1 MIWIYFI
8 LLFIVTIIGGVWPLQ
23 FSISKTW
30 NENLLAFSGAILLA
44 ITFLHLVPE
53 CIVDLHSSAGPY
65 ILIGFFLQLFLQKF
79 SHGLEH
85 GHIHSH
91 AHHSEEED
99 QHHHHTPILL
109 TPIIIGLSVHA
120 FMEGIP
126 LGHSY
131 TLTNTTPSL
140 FLGIAAHKAPEALTL
155 MSVVATM
162 PFSKIKK
169 WRILLQF
176 AIITPLAGIL
186 AYYFGREFYFISHI
200 LTYVVPIVI
209 GAFIHIATT
218 IFFESGAKMHQ
229 LNKQKVIAILIG
241 LLIGLSTMLG

>member
-1 MIWIYFI
+1 MIWIYFL
-8 LLFIVTIIGGVWPLQ
+8 LLFTITIVGGIWPLQ
-23 FSISKTW
+23 FSISKNW

-53 CIVDLHSSAGPY
+53 CIVDLQSAAGPY
-65 ILIGFFLQLFLQKF
+65 ILAGFFLQLFLQKF

-85 GHIHSH
+85 GHVHSH
-91 AHHSEEED
+91 SHDEHD
-99 QHHHHTPILL
+99 HNHHTPILL
-109 TPIIIGLSVHA
+109 TPILVGLSVHA

-126 LGHSY
+126 LGHAY
-131 TLTNTTPSL
+131 TSASTTPSL

-176 AIITPLAGIL
+176 AIITPIAGIL

-229 LNKQKVIAILIG
+229 LNRQKVIAILIG